1 LYRDALANQAE
12 SITDIGHFVYDTLKE
27 QYLFVSPGL
36 TSIHGVD
43 EADLMCSEA
52 SRDQDLGRVHVDDRE
67 QVRKIYE
74 NAIVNNE
81 NWQVE
86 YRVVRA
92 NGEVRW
98 VREMGQPHVIKHGIV
113 EQTAGVVQD
122 VTEQK
127 NTDQALLQ
135 SRDTLER
142 QVLERTQELSNTV
155 KQLEEQIEERKKVE
169 AELEFLANHDALTG
183 LPSLRLCK
191 DRLERSLAAARRSTQ
206 MTAVMFLDLDGFKKV
221 NDTLG
226 HESGDQVLI
235 ATAKRIQQEM
245 RETDTIAR
253 IGGDEFII
261 IQSDLSKIR
270 DVKTIATNIIKKV
283 SQPVLIDQNEVV
295 VSASIGIAL
304 YPGDGATS
312 DELMRAADKAMYE
325 VKRSGKNS
333 FGFANM
339 NEPKATLPGDRLKQ
353 EPN

>member
-1 LYRDALANQAE
+1 
-12 SITDIGHFVYDTLKE
+12 
-27 QYLFVSPGL
+27 
-36 TSIHGVD
+36 
-43 EADLMCSEA
+43 
-52 SRDQDLGRVHVDDRE
+52 
-67 QVRKIYE
+67 
-74 NAIVNNE
+74 
-81 NWQVE
+81 
-86 YRVVRA
+86 
-92 NGEVRW
+92 
-98 VREMGQPHVIKHGIV
+98 
-113 EQTAGVVQD
+113 
-122 VTEQK
+122 
-127 NTDQALLQ
+127 
-135 SRDTLER
+135 
-142 QVLERTQELSNTV
+142 
-155 KQLEEQIEERKKVE
+155 
-169 AELEFLANHDALTG
+169 
-183 LPSLRLCK
+183 
-191 DRLERSLAAARRSTQ
+191 
-206 MTAVMFLDLDGFKKV
+206 MFLDLDGFKKV